1 MDFLR
6 ASGVILT
13 VAGLIVYILL
23 AKRHPVMRL
32 YLIAPVSWLAFTLSF
47 LLASYGNQIGICD
60 IAPETLNVWSASV
73 RLYSLILVLGVG
85 LVWLANPKGELP
97 HDIN

>member
-6 ASGVILT
+6 ASGIILSI
-13 VAGLIVYILL
+13 AGLIVYILL

-47 LLASYGNQIGICD
+47 LLASYGNQIGVWKIESD
-60 IAPETLNVWSASV
+60 ILNIWSASV
-73 RLYSLILVLGVG
+73 RLYSLVFVLGIG
-85 LVWLANPKGELP
+85 LVWLAKPLGELP

>member
-23 AKRHPVMRL
+23 AIRHPKSRL
-32 YLIAPVSWLAFTLSF
+32 YLIAPLSWLLFTLSF
-47 LLASYGNQIGICD
+47 LVVSYGNQIGVCKIESE
-60 IAPETLNVWSASV
+60 ILNIWSASV
-73 RLYSLILVLGVG
+73 RLYSLFLVLGIG
-85 LVWLANPKGELP
+85 LVWLAKPLGELP
-97 HDIN
+97 YDLS